1 MLTKTDLSQIQSI
14 VQIVVQKETRAIV
27 QKETRNIVKTETK
40 KIIRKELAPI
50 KKDIK
55 VIKVDINMVI
65 ESFDG
70 NYLELRARVDRI
82 DDHLGFTAS
91 PS

>member
-1 MLTKTDLSQIQSI
+1 MVADETKTI
-14 VQIVVQKETRAIV
+14 VQEETRDIV
-27 QKETRNIVKTETK
+27 QTETK

-55 VIKVDINMVI
+55 VIKDDINMVI
-65 ESFDG
+65 DGFDKD
-70 NYLELRARVDRI
+70 YLGLRARVDRI
-82 DDHLGFTAS
+82 DDRLGFTAS